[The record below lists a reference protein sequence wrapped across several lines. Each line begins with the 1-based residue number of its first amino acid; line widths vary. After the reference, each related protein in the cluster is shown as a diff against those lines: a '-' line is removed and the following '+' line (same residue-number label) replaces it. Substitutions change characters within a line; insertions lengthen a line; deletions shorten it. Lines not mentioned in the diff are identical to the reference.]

1 MFFACRRLRARFE
14 NHRKIA
20 LNALLARLTAP
31 SRLEKQYFQV
41 SERRNGSRGA
51 LEGLLKLLWDPLG
64 RQLRS
69 TGALLGAFGRSW
81 VALGTL
87 LTLFWGALGRSWG
100 ALGTLLAAL
109 GALLSSKWPPSGL
122 QVPRN
127 GLQVASKWPPSGLQV
142 ASKWPSSG
150 LQTQFKCRPSALKV
164 TFQMCRS
171 GRQVACECPPSAFQ
185 EDWLTD

>member
-87 LTLFWGALGRSWG
+87 LTLFWGALGRSWD

-142 ASKWPSSG
+142 AFKWPPNAIQVPSKCSQSDLPNVPKWSPSSLRVPSKCVSRG
-150 LQTQFKCRPSALKV
+150 LA
-164 TFQMCRS
+164 
-171 GRQVACECPPSAFQ
+171 
-185 EDWLTD
+185 D